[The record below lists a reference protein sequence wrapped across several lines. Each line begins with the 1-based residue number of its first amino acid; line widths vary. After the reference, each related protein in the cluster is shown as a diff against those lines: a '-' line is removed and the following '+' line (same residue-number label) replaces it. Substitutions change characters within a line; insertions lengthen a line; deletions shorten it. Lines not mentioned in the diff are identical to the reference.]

1 MGFICNVVL
10 CITRGTLVTFHHNED
25 GKLLTLEGLN
35 IMRIR
40 QQLLDA
46 NRKMDAVLIGVCLDI
61 IIHIAR
67 MIVS

>member
-1 MGFICNVVL
+1 M
-10 CITRGTLVTFHHNED
+10 TFHHNED